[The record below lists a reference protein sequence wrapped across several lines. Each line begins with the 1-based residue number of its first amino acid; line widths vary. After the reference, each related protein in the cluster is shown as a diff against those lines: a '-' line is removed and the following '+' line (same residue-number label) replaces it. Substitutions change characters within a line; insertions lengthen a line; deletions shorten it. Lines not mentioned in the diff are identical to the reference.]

1 MNYLGF
7 RSRRLC
13 RFVIDRLTSEIDERD
28 LGRPAAVFSPHPDD
42 ETLGC
47 GGTILKKKRAGAKV
61 NIFFMTD
68 GQKSH
73 SHLIS
78 AERLKCIRAS
88 EAIKASRMLGLEKE
102 DIAFLEYKDSE
113 LNKNTHS
120 AINRVKE
127 ILLRQQP
134 DEIFIPHRKE
144 PITEDHSAT
153 NRIVLSALHMCRRK
167 IIIYEYP
174 IWLWY
179 HQPWV
184 NVPMGT
190 PKEVLSA
197 LKQTLISE
205 WSLLKDF
212 RRSVYIGDV
221 LQLKRAIL
229 DQYKSQMTRLVSDP
243 RWQTL
248 GDLSNGEFLECFF
261 HEHEIF
267 SQYVFHG

>member
-1 MNYLGF
+1 VNYL
-7 RSRRLC
+7 RYQSRRLC
-13 RFVIDRLTSEIDERD
+13 RFVMDRLTSEIDERD
-28 LGRPAAVFSPHPDD
+28 LRRTTAVFSPHPDD

-47 GGTILKKKRAGAKV
+47 GGTILKKKRAGAEV

-73 SHLIS
+73 SHLIP
-78 AERLKCIRAS
+78 ANRLKRIRANA
-88 EAIKASRMLGLEKE
+88 AIAASRMLGLEKD
-102 DIAFLEYKDSE
+102 DIAFLEYKDGE
-113 LNKNTHS
+113 LSKNTHS

-134 DEIFIPHRKE
+134 DEIFIPHKRE
-144 PITEDHSAT
+144 PIIKDHSAT
-153 NRIVLSALHMCRRK
+153 NKIVLSALRMCRRK
-167 IIIYEYP
+167 TTIYEYP
-174 IWLWY
+174 IWLWH

-184 NVPMGT
+184 NVPMDT
-190 PKEVLSA
+190 PKEILSA
-197 LKQTLISE
+197 LKQSLISE
-205 WSLLKDF
+205 LSLLKDF

-229 DQYKSQMTRLVSDP
+229 DQYKSQMTRLISDP

-267 SQYVFHG
+267 SQYVFNG